1 MTLWFTMCGAAARSR
16 APRGRVVVEIATTVV
31 HPSHNQCTH
40 PPRMI
45 RNTLINLEEFGT
57 DYAETET
64 MTTLWLRVAL
74 TKSIDHGIFSRSC

>member
-1 MTLWFTMCGAAARSR
+1 MCGAAARSR
-16 APRGRVVVEIATTVV
+16 VVVEIETIVV

-45 RNTLINLEEFGT
+45 RNTLINLEESGT

-64 MTTLWLRVAL
+64 ET
-74 TKSIDHGIFSRSC
+74 S